1 MEPFGIGNPKP
12 VFIFKKLM
20 NNIPPKIVGE
30 NHIKFQFADYLTN
43 HLTDAIWFNSIDSYN
58 MVKNA
63 HLMDVVG
70 TIDENVYKG
79 NRNMQILIKDI
90 RIV

>member
-1 MEPFGIGNPKP
+1 
-12 VFIFKKLM
+12 
-20 NNIPPKIVGE
+20 
-30 NHIKFQFADYLTN
+30 
-43 HLTDAIWFNSIDSYN
+43 

-63 HLMDVVG
+63 HFMDVVG

>member
-1 MEPFGIGNPKP
+1 MLFG
-12 VFIFKKLM
+12 
-20 NNIPPKIVGE
+20 
-30 NHIKFQFADYLTN
+30 LTV
-43 HLTDAIWFNSIDSYN
+43 LIRTIWL
-58 MVKNA
+58 KNA